1 MVKNKAKQQEQKMTG
16 RETKDGT
23 WHVFKD
29 GKAVA
34 VAGPFKSRED
44 AAAWIKK
51 QKQGQ

>member
-1 MVKNKAKQQEQKMTG
+1 MVKNKAKQMNQHTG

-34 VAGPFKSRED
+34 VAGPFKSREE
-44 AAAWIKK
+44 ASAWIKNK
-51 QKQGQ
+51 ETK